1 MFVREV
7 MTRHAATVGADET
20 LEAAARK
27 MKELGVGA
35 LPVLDRGQLAGI
47 VTDRDMAVRSV
58 AAGADPRR
66 TQVREAM
73 TSQIVACRE
82 DDEVEEAAR
91 RMEERAVRRLMVLDR
106 EGDLSGMLSVED
118 LAGASVALAAEVLR
132 HSRDPELPLR

>member
-47 VTDRDMAVRSV
+47 LTDRDMAVRSV

-66 TQVREAM
+66 AQVREAM
-73 TSQIVACRE
+73 TSQIVSCRE

>member
-35 LPVLDRGQLAGI
+35 LPVLERGQLTGI
-47 VTDRDMAVRSV
+47 VTDRDVAVRGV

-66 TQVREAM
+66 ARVRDAM
-73 TSQIVACRE
+73 QHLES
-82 DDEVEEAAR
+82 AAR
-91 RMEERAVRRLMVLDR
+91 LDPLGPMFVSSLAYHVCTVGRRDELRVR
-106 EGDLSGMLSVED
+106 
-118 LAGASVALAAEVLR
+118 
-132 HSRDPELPLR
+132 